1 MSAPAYDQR
10 FREFR
15 NLLPFVLQPGDS
27 AGEMTPLDH
36 RGERTINR
44 YDVLPQF
51 RLTGRHS
58 AAVAGRSS
66 S

>member
-1 MSAPAYDQR
+1 MSAPTYGQR

-36 RGERTINR
+36 RGQRTINR
-44 YDVLPQF
+44 SDVLSQF
-51 RLTGRHS
+51 RRTGRRS
-58 AAVAGRSS
+58 AAVTDRSS